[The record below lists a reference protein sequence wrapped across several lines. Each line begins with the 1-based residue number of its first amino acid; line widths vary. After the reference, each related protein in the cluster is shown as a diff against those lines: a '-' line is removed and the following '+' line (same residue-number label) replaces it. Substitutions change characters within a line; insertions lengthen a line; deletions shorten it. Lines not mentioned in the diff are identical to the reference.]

1 MDVLIK
7 KKKWTPKK
15 IAMLTGAALLV
26 LLVAVAVLSSNGAAK
41 LNVDHQRITVSE
53 VTRGNFQ
60 EFIPIDGVVQP
71 IKTIYLDATEGG
83 TVQQILVEDG
93 ATLSQGQ
100 PILELANTDL
110 QLEMVNRE
118 TAVFDLINNLQHT
131 RNLMQQNRIQQ
142 LNQLADIEYN
152 LTEAKRVYDMNRQ
165 LFADKVIPRQEF
177 QQSKNNFD
185 YQVRKRS
192 LTRQTLR
199 QDSVSMA
206 QQVQQMQES
215 VGRMKA
221 NLALMRKKMDDL
233 TIKAPVAGQI
243 TSLNAEIGESKSRGQ
258 RIGQIDVLNG
268 FKVRANID
276 EHYISRIFAGQQ
288 GEFTFNGQT
297 YPLVVRKVF
306 TQVTNGQFQVDLAFS
321 RQVPTGIRRGQS
333 LQVRL
338 ALSDQTQAV
347 LVPKGGFYQ
356 KTGGN
361 WIFKVDA
368 QGNKA
373 YRTDIRLGR
382 QNPEY
387 YEVLEG
393 LEPGDKVVTSGY
405 ENYEDMGELVI
416 RDSSK

>member
-1 MDVLIK
+1 MDVIIK

-15 IAMLTGAALLV
+15 IMLLAGSALLV
-26 LLVAVAVLSSNGAAK
+26 VLVVSSILSSNGAAK
-41 LNVDHQRITVSE
+41 LNVDNQRITISQ
-53 VTRGNFQ
+53 VTKGNFQ

-83 TVQQILVEDG
+83 TVQHILVEDG
-93 ATLSQGQ
+93 ATLRQGQ
-100 PILELANTDL
+100 PILTLANTDL

-152 LTEAKRVYDMNRQ
+152 LIEAKRVYDMNRQ
-165 LFADKVIPRQEF
+165 LFQDKVIPRQDY
-177 QQSKNNFD
+177 QQSKNNYD

-192 LTRQTLR
+192 LTKQTLR
-199 QDSVSMA
+199 QDSISMA
-206 QQVQQMQES
+206 HQVQQMQES
-215 VGRMKA
+215 VTRMKA

-233 TIKAPVAGQI
+233 TIKAPVSGQI
-243 TSLNAEIGESKSRGQ
+243 TSLNAEIGESKGRGQ

-288 GEFTFNGQT
+288 GEFTFNDQR
-297 YPLVVRKVF
+297 YELRVKKIF
-306 TQVTNGQFQVDLAFS
+306 TQVTNGQFQVDLEFA
-321 RQVPTGIRRGQS
+321 QATPKGIRRGQT

-368 QGNKA
+368 NGNKA
-373 YRTDIRLGR
+373 FRTDIRLGR

-393 LEPGDKVVTSGY
+393 LEPGDQVVTSSY
-405 ENYEDMGELVI
+405 DNYEDMGELVI
-416 RDSSK
+416 KDSKE

>member
-1 MDVLIK
+1 MDVIIK
-7 KKKWTPKK
+7 KKKWTPKR
-15 IAMLTGAALLV
+15 ILLLAGTALLV
-26 LLVAVAVLSSNGAAK
+26 VLVGANFFSSNGAAK
-41 LNVDHQRITVSE
+41 LNVDTQRITISE
-53 VTRGNFQ
+53 VTKGNFQ

-83 TVQQILVEDG
+83 TVQHILVEDG

-100 PILELANTDL
+100 PILQLTNTDL

-142 LNQLADIEYN
+142 LNQLADIDYN

-165 LFADKVIPRQEF
+165 LYEEKVIPRQDF
-177 QQSKNNFD
+177 QQSKNNYD
-185 YQVRKRS
+185 YQVRKRT

-199 QDSVSMA
+199 QDSISMA
-206 QQVQQMQES
+206 HQVQQMSES
-215 VGRMKA
+215 VSRMQS

-233 TIKAPVAGQI
+233 TIKAPVGGQI

-288 GEFTFNGQT
+288 GSFTFNNKS
-297 YPLVVRKVF
+297 YALRVKKIF
-306 TQVTNGQFQVDLAFS
+306 TQVSNGQFQVDLAFATEA
-321 RQVPTGIRRGQS
+321 PAGIRRGQT

-361 WIFKVDA
+361 WIFKVEA
-368 QGNKA
+368 NGRKA
-373 YRTDIRLGR
+373 YRADIRLGR

-393 LEPGDKVVTSGY
+393 LQPGDKVVTSGY

-416 RDSSK
+416 NDTQK

>member
-15 IAMLTGAALLV
+15 IALLAGGALLLV
-26 LLVAVAVLSSNGAAK
+26 LVAAAMLSSNGAAR
-41 LNVDHQRITVSE
+41 LNVDTQRITVSE
-53 VTRGNFQ
+53 VTKGNFQ

-93 ATLSQGQ
+93 ATLRQGQ
-100 PILELANTDL
+100 PILALANTDL

-165 LFADKVIPRQEF
+165 LYADKVIPRQEF

-199 QDSVSMA
+199 QDSISMA
-206 QQVQQMQES
+206 HQVQQMQES
-215 VGRMKA
+215 VGRMQA

-243 TSLNAEIGESKSRGQ
+243 TSLNAEIGESKNRGQ

-297 YPLVVRKVF
+297 YALAVKKVF
-306 TQVTNGQFQVDLAFS
+306 TQVSNGQFQVDLAFRS
-321 RQVPTGIRRGQS
+321 QVPTGIRRGQS

-368 QGNKA
+368 QGHKA

-416 RDSSK
+416 RDSGK

>member
-1 MDVLIK
+1 MDVIIK
-7 KKKWTPKK
+7 KKKWTPKR
-15 IAMLTGAALLV
+15 IVLLAGTV
-26 LLVAVAVLSSNGAAK
+26 LLVALVGANFFSSTGAAK
-41 LNVDHQRITVSE
+41 LNVDTQRITISE
-53 VTRGNFQ
+53 VTKGNFQ

-83 TVQQILVEDG
+83 TVQHILVEDG

-100 PILELANTDL
+100 PILQLTNTDL

-152 LTEAKRVYDMNRQ
+152 LIEAKRVYDMNRQ
-165 LFADKVIPRQEF
+165 LYEEKVIPRQDF
-177 QQSKNNFD
+177 QQSKNNYD

-192 LTRQTLR
+192 LTKQTLR
-199 QDSVSMA
+199 QDSISMA
-206 QQVQQMQES
+206 HQVQQMTES
-215 VGRMKA
+215 VGRMKS

-233 TIKAPVAGQI
+233 TIKAPVSGQI

-276 EHYISRIFAGQQ
+276 EHYISRIFAGQA
-288 GEFTFNGQT
+288 GSFTFNNKS
-297 YPLVVRKVF
+297 YELRVKKIF
-306 TQVTNGQFQVDLAFS
+306 TQVSNGQFQVDLEFTTAA
-321 RQVPTGIRRGQS
+321 PAGIRRGQT

-361 WIFKVDA
+361 WIFKVEEN
-368 QGNKA
+368 GRKA
-373 YRTDIRLGR
+373 FRADIRLGR

-416 RDSSK
+416 NDTEE

>member
-1 MDVLIK
+1 MDVIIK
-7 KKKWTPKK
+7 KKKWTPKR
-15 IAMLTGAALLV
+15 IVLLAGTV
-26 LLVAVAVLSSNGAAK
+26 LLVALVGANFFSSTGAAK
-41 LNVDHQRITVSE
+41 LNVDTQRITISE
-53 VTRGNFQ
+53 VTKGNFQ

-83 TVQQILVEDG
+83 TVQHILVEDG

-100 PILELANTDL
+100 PILQLTNTDL

-152 LTEAKRVYDMNRQ
+152 LIEAKRVYDMNRQ
-165 LFADKVIPRQEF
+165 LYEEKVIPRQDF
-177 QQSKNNFD
+177 QQSKNNYD

-192 LTRQTLR
+192 LTKQTLR
-199 QDSVSMA
+199 QDSISMA
-206 QQVQQMQES
+206 HQVQQMTES
-215 VGRMKA
+215 VGRMKS

-233 TIKAPVAGQI
+233 TIKAPVSGQI

-276 EHYISRIFAGQQ
+276 EHYISRIFTGQAGS
-288 GEFTFNGQT
+288 FTFNNKS
-297 YPLVVRKVF
+297 YELRVKKIF
-306 TQVTNGQFQVDLAFS
+306 TQVSNGQFQVDLEFTTAA
-321 RQVPTGIRRGQS
+321 PAGIRRGQT

-361 WIFKVDA
+361 WIFKVEEN
-368 QGNKA
+368 GRKA
-373 YRTDIRLGR
+373 FRADIRLGR

-416 RDSSK
+416 NDTEE

>member
-1 MDVLIK
+1 
-7 KKKWTPKK
+7 
-15 IAMLTGAALLV
+15 
-26 LLVAVAVLSSNGAAK
+26 
-41 LNVDHQRITVSE
+41 
-53 VTRGNFQ
+53 
-60 EFIPIDGVVQP
+60 
-71 IKTIYLDATEGG
+71 
-83 TVQQILVEDG
+83 VEDG
-93 ATLSQGQ
+93 ATLTQGQ
-100 PILELANTDL
+100 PILELTNTDL

-152 LTEAKRVYDMNRQ
+152 LIEARRVYDMNRQ
-165 LFADKVIPRQEF
+165 LFADKVIPKQDF
-177 QQSKNNFD
+177 QQSKNTYD
-185 YQVRKRS
+185 YQIRKRS
-192 LTRQTLR
+192 LTKQTLR
-199 QDSVSMA
+199 QDSISMA
-206 QQVQQMQES
+206 HQVQQMQES
-215 VGRMKA
+215 VTRMKA

-233 TIKAPVAGQI
+233 TIKAPVSGQI

-276 EHYISRIFAGQQ
+276 EHYISRIFAGQK
-288 GEFTFNGQT
+288 GEFSFNGKN
-297 YPLVVRKVF
+297 YELAVKKVF
-306 TQVTNGQFQVDLAFS
+306 TQVTNGQFQVDLEFTS
-321 RQVPTGIRRGQS
+321 QVPQGIRRGQT

-361 WIFKVDA
+361 WIFKVEADG
-368 QGNKA
+368 QKA
-373 YRTDIRLGR
+373 FRTDIRLGR

-393 LEPGDKVVTSGY
+393 LEPGDKVVTSSY

-416 RDSSK
+416 KDTKE

>member
-1 MDVLIK
+1 MDVIIK

-15 IAMLTGAALLV
+15 IGLLAGAALLAV
-26 LLVAVAVLSSNGAAK
+26 LVVASILSSNGAAR
-41 LNVDHQRITVSE
+41 LNVDHQRITISE

-83 TVQQILVEDG
+83 TVQNILVEDG
-93 ATLSQGQ
+93 ATLTQGQ
-100 PILELANTDL
+100 PILELTNTDL

-152 LTEAKRVYDMNRQ
+152 LIEARRVYDMNRQ
-165 LFADKVIPRQEF
+165 LFADKVIPKQDF
-177 QQSKNNFD
+177 QQSKNTYD
-185 YQVRKRS
+185 YQIRKRS
-192 LTRQTLR
+192 LTKQTLR
-199 QDSVSMA
+199 QDSISMA
-206 QQVQQMQES
+206 YQVQQMQES
-215 VGRMKA
+215 VTRMKA

-233 TIKAPVAGQI
+233 TIKAPVSGQI
-243 TSLNAEIGESKSRGQ
+243 TSLNAEIGESKARGQ

-276 EHYISRIFAGQQ
+276 EHYISRIFAGQK
-288 GEFTFNGQT
+288 GEFTFSGKS
-297 YPLVVRKVF
+297 YELRVKKVF
-306 TQVTNGQFQVDLAFS
+306 TQVTNGQFQVDLEFT
-321 RQVPTGIRRGQS
+321 REVPAGIRRGQT

-338 ALSDQTQAV
+338 ALSDQTRAV

-368 QGNKA
+368 DGQKA
-373 YRTDIRLGR
+373 FRTDIRLGR

-393 LEPGDKVVTSGY
+393 LAPGDKVVTSSY
-405 ENYEDMGELVI
+405 DNYEDMGELVI
-416 RDSSK
+416 NDSGQ

>member
-1 MDVLIK
+1 MDVIIK

-15 IAMLTGAALLV
+15 IMLLAGTALLV
-26 LLVAVAVLSSNGAAK
+26 ALVVASIVSSNGATK
-41 LNVDHQRITVSE
+41 LNVDNQRITISE
-53 VTRGNFQ
+53 VTKGNFQ
-60 EFIPIDGVVQP
+60 EFIPIDGVVLP

-100 PILELANTDL
+100 PILALTNTDL

-118 TAVFDLINNLQHT
+118 TAVFDLINNLQDT

-142 LNQLADIEYN
+142 LNQLADIEYK

-165 LFADKVIPRQEF
+165 LYDDKVIPRQDFLE
-177 QQSKNNFD
+177 SKNNYE

-192 LTRQTLR
+192 LTKQTLR
-199 QDSVSMA
+199 QDSIAMT
-206 QQVQQMQES
+206 QQVKQMQES
-215 VGRMKA
+215 VTRMKS

-233 TIKAPVAGQI
+233 TIKAPVGGQI
-243 TSLNAEIGESKSRGQ
+243 TSLNAEIGESKARGQ
-258 RIGQIDVLNG
+258 RLGQIDVLNG

-276 EHYISRIFAGQQ
+276 EHYISRIFAGQK
-288 GEFTFNGQT
+288 GEFTFNGKS
-297 YPLVVRKVF
+297 YELSVKKIF
-306 TQVTNGQFQVDLAFS
+306 TQVTNGQFQVDLEFT
-321 RQVPTGIRRGQS
+321 REVPTGIRRGQT

-368 QGNKA
+368 KGDKA
-373 YRTDIRLGR
+373 FRTDIRLGR

-393 LEPGDKVVTSGY
+393 LEPGDQVVTSSY
-405 ENYEDMGELVI
+405 DNYEDMGELVI
-416 RDSSK
+416 NDTQE

>member
-1 MDVLIK
+1 MDVIIK

-15 IAMLTGAALLV
+15 ILLLAGTALLAV
-26 LLVAVAVLSSNGAAK
+26 LVVASMLSSNGAAK
-41 LNVDHQRITVSE
+41 LNVDNQRITISE
-53 VTRGNFQ
+53 VTKGPFQ

-83 TVQQILVEDG
+83 TVQHILVEDG

-100 PILELANTDL
+100 PILQLTNTDL

-152 LTEAKRVYDMNRQ
+152 LIEAKRIYEMNRQ
-165 LFADKVIPRQEF
+165 LYRDKVIPQ
-177 QQSKNNFD
+177 QDYLQSKNNHD

-192 LTRQTLR
+192 LTKQTLR
-199 QDSVSMA
+199 QDSLSMA
-206 QQVQQMQES
+206 HQVQQMQES
-215 VGRMKA
+215 VTRMKA

-233 TIKAPVAGQI
+233 TIKAPVSGQI

-276 EHYISRIFAGQQ
+276 EHYISRIFAGQK
-288 GEFTFNGQT
+288 GAFTFNAKD
-297 YPLVVRKVF
+297 YELAIKKVF
-306 TQVTNGQFQVDLAFS
+306 TQVTNGQFQVDLEFT
-321 RQVPTGIRRGQS
+321 RQAPPGIRRGQT

-361 WIFKVDA
+361 WIFKVEA
-368 QGNKA
+368 KGQKA
-373 YRTDIRLGR
+373 FRTDIRLGR

-393 LEPGDKVVTSGY
+393 LQPGDKVVTSSY
-405 ENYEDMGELVI
+405 DNYQDMGELVI
-416 RDSSK
+416 HDSEE

>member
-1 MDVLIK
+1 MDVIIK
-7 KKKWTPKK
+7 KKKWTPKR
-15 IAMLTGAALLV
+15 IMLLAGMALLV
-26 LLVAVAVLSSNGAAK
+26 VLVGANLFSSTGAAK
-41 LNVDHQRITVSE
+41 LKVDTQRITISE
-53 VTRGNFQ
+53 VTKGNFQ

-71 IKTIYLDATEGG
+71 IKTIYLDAAEGG
-83 TVQQILVEDG
+83 TVQHILVEDG

-165 LFADKVIPRQEF
+165 LYEEKVIPRQDF

-199 QDSVSMA
+199 QDSLSMA
-206 QQVQQMQES
+206 HQVQQMHQS
-215 VGRMKA
+215 VGRMQS

-233 TIKAPVAGQI
+233 TIKAPVSGQI

-276 EHYISRIFAGQQ
+276 EHYISRIFAGQV
-288 GEFTFNGQT
+288 GAFTFNNT
-297 YPLVVRKVF
+297 NYELRVKKIF
-306 TQVTNGQFQVDLAFS
+306 TQVSNGQFQVDLEFTTAT
-321 RQVPTGIRRGQS
+321 PAGIRRGQT

-361 WIFKVDA
+361 WIFKLEEN
-368 QGNKA
+368 GRKA
-373 YRTDIRLGR
+373 FRADIRLGR

-393 LEPGDKVVTSGY
+393 LKPGDKVVTSGY

-416 RDSSK
+416 NNTEE

>member
-1 MDVLIK
+1 MDVIIK

-15 IAMLTGAALLV
+15 IVLLAGTALLMV
-26 LLVAVAVLSSNGAAK
+26 LVVAGFLSSNGAAK
-41 LNVDHQRITVSE
+41 LNVDHQRITISE
-53 VTRGNFQ
+53 VTQGNFQ
-60 EFIPIDGVVQP
+60 EFIPIDGVVLP

-83 TVQQILVEDG
+83 TVQHILVEDG
-93 ATLSQGQ
+93 ATLRQGQ
-100 PILELANTDL
+100 AILRLANTDL

-118 TAVFDLINNLQHT
+118 TAVFDLINNLQDT

-142 LNQLADIEYN
+142 LNQLADIEYK
-152 LTEAKRVYDMNRQ
+152 LTEARRIYDMNR
-165 LFADKVIPRQEF
+165 LLYEDKVIPKQDFLE
-177 QQSKNNFD
+177 SKNNYD

-192 LTRQTLR
+192 LTKQTLR
-199 QDSVSMA
+199 QDSIAMT
-206 QQVQQMQES
+206 QQVRQMQES
-215 VGRMKA
+215 VTRMKS

-233 TIKAPVAGQI
+233 TIKAPVSGQI
-243 TSLNAEIGESKSRGQ
+243 TSLNAEIGESKARGQ

-276 EHYISRIFAGQQ
+276 EHYISRIFAGQK
-288 GEFTFNGQT
+288 GGFTFNDHSYELQ
-297 YPLVVRKVF
+297 VKKIF
-306 TQVTNGQFQVDLAFS
+306 TQVTNGQFQVDLEFTRAAP
-321 RQVPTGIRRGQS
+321 QGIRRGQT

-338 ALSDQTQAV
+338 ALSDQTRAV

-373 YRTDIRLGR
+373 FQTDIRLGR

-393 LEPGDKVVTSGY
+393 LEPGDQVVTSSY
-405 ENYEDMGELVI
+405 ENYGDMGELVI
-416 RDSSK
+416 NDRKE